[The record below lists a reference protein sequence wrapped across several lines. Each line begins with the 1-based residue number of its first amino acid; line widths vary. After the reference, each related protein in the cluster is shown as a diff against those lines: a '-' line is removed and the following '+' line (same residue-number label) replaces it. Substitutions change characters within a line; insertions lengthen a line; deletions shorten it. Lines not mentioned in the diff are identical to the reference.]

1 MTMTGM
7 RNIAVVD
14 APSDHDPD
22 PDATAGALLTDTG
35 GHRLRANPARSDP
48 VQADAGRLPW
58 RS

>member
-1 MTMTGM
+1 M